1 MMTDRVTVRV
11 DDSLIRALDRC
22 REELEPKLR
31 TRQDLVRY
39 ILADWLT
46 TRSYLSG
53 QSREQHDLVS
63 SPTPE

>member
-53 QSREQHDLVS
+53 PFKERHDLIS
-63 SPTPE
+63 GSAPE